1 MDHAV
6 AVGVVERARNLAGN
20 PHGVLDR
27 ELLLMVEPVAQ
38 RLPFHKRH
46 DVVEQSVGFSRVDET
61 EDVGV
66 LEMRS
71 DLDLFQEPIGADD
84 GRQLRAQFLEGDMP
98 IVAYVVCEVDRRHAA
113 SAEQAL
119 DAIAAGEGGTRSE
132 EHTSELQSLAY
143 LVCRLL
149 LE

>member
-1 MDHAV
+1 
-6 AVGVVERARNLAGN
+6 
-20 PHGVLDR
+20 
-27 ELLLMVEPVAQ
+27 MVEPVAQ

-46 DVVEQSVGFSRVDET
+46 DVVEEAVGFSRVDET

-84 GRQLRAQFLEGDMP
+84 GRQLSAQFLEGDLP

-113 SAEQAL
+113 RAEQAL
-119 DAIAAGEGGTRSE
+119 DAIAAGEGGTE
-132 EHTSELQSLAY
+132 TGGVGQSAQRQY
-143 LVCRLL
+143 APVTAARKIAGAARTTPSGFRDSVV
-149 LE
+149 